1 MIFTLYTLVNMDK
14 MICLGKNYAEHTL
27 EMQEEAPP
35 RPVLFI
41 KPPSV
46 LIEPKD
52 NGQVILPWKRG
63 TIHHE
68 CEVVFKLYKKN
79 IIGLGLGLDLTL
91 RDVQKKLKE
100 NGHPWEIS
108 KTFKNSAIITPI
120 KGLRDFPKDWQNEV
134 FTLKINGEIRQ
145 SGKLNDAVMKA
156 DEIIHYVD
164 EFFPILDGDL
174 IFTGTPKGV
183 GPLHP
188 GDHVEMT
195 FGPIKHSFRLVE
207 FG

>member
-1 MIFTLYTLVNMDK
+1 MDK
-14 MICLGKNYAEHTL
+14 IICLGKNYVEHTL
-27 EMQEEAPP
+27 ELKEVAPE

-46 LIEPKD
+46 FLEPKD
-52 NGQVILPWKRG
+52 KAQVTLPWERG
-63 TIHHE
+63 LIHHE

-100 NGHPWEIS
+100 NGHPWEIA
-108 KTFKNSAIITPI
+108 KTFKNSAIVTPI
-120 KGLRDFPKDWQNEV
+120 KGLRDFPKEWQEEP
-134 FTLKINGEIRQ
+134 FTLKVNGEIRQ
-145 SGKLNDAVMKA
+145 TGKLSQAVLKA

-164 EFFPILDGDL
+164 QFFPINDGDL

-183 GPLHP
+183 GALKP
-188 GDHVEMT
+188 GDQIEMI
-195 FGPIKHSFRLVE
+195 FGPIHHSFKLV
-207 FG
+207 

>member
-1 MIFTLYTLVNMDK
+1 MDK
-14 MICLGKNYAEHTL
+14 IICLGKNYLEHSQ
-27 EMQEEAPP
+27 EMNEKIPE

-46 LIEPKD
+46 LISPKD
-52 NGQVILPWKRG
+52 KDSIQLPWERG

-91 RDVQKKLKE
+91 RDIQKKLKE

-120 KGLRDFPKDWQNEV
+120 KGLRDFPKDWQETP
-134 FTLKINGEIRQ
+134 FSLKVNGELRQ
-145 SGKLNDAVMKA
+145 TGKLSDAIMKA
-156 DEIIHYVD
+156 DEIIHYIN
-164 EFFPILDGDL
+164 EHFPINDGDL
-174 IFTGTPKGV
+174 VFTGTPKGV
-183 GPLHP
+183 GPLMP
-188 GDHVEMT
+188 NDFIEMN
-195 FGPIKHSFRLVE
+195 FGPISHSFKLVSI
-207 FG
+207 G